1 MWPGLDD
8 SVRPDVHQKLHSDK
22 RNYVVVHLCQ
32 QGRSRSSWRLLSWHH
47 FRLCH
52 YLLAY
57 LLKYIVILSYDV
69 LHINTNVT
77 YIYRYRTIHP
87 FRQHSQCTPIYHQ
100 CDLCDLELWYFVS
113 KIIVT
118 AECLK
123 SIKCTEVGEIASV
136 FLAKAAVQAIP
147 LMNRLC
153 TQLFVVV
160 FLQYATSVCSLI

>member
-1 MWPGLDD
+1 MYI
-8 SVRPDVHQKLHSDK
+8 RNYTTTK

-32 QGRSRSSWRLLSWHH
+32 QGWAGAAGWHH

-69 LHINTNVT
+69 LHVNRNVA
-77 YIYRYRTIHP
+77 YIYRYSTIHA

-118 AECLK
+118 AEYL
-123 SIKCTEVGEIASV
+123 KCTEVDEIASV
-136 FLAKAAVQAIP
+136 FFGQTRGPSDSDNEQIMHPTFCFFSCNVP
-147 LMNRLC
+147 LQCAR
-153 TQLFVVV
+153 
-160 FLQYATSVCSLI
+160 